1 MLAQTF
7 VPTCSG
13 ILNSLTLPFT
23 FSDNNPNNI
32 GINITLYKGN
42 DPTDV
47 NSTSLLQIIGYK
59 PRLNASTINIPLS
72 VQISASTNYYFI
84 VSNSQGGNLPS
95 NLTYT
100 NVPIILNP
108 GGLWAW
114 LNAAPGWVNYQYR
127 FQYNKKIYGLDMDY
141 SLSVGSS
148 YVAVSRTINNNFT
161 TCLGNVIKIHNQNN
175 NCLFLTSDTNNVFKI
190 TSNNTGDI
198 LINTTNYG
206 MASFTYAVGADSPK
220 VYRSTVTVMP
230 NDPPAITASQ
240 KVLTALTDNVTLT
253 AEGSPNVALGFDGNT
268 YLTIPYNR
276 GFSSSN
282 IFTYEGWIMCNNVS
296 NGIQYIFSKGIDD
309 LILGQYGIYIND
321 GKIVFNSRYST
332 TNSNNFFSA
341 VPISSNTWT
350 HIAITNDGATIK
362 FYFNGVEIGSAG
374 YSNATIDNQQDI
386 QIGHIGL

>member
-1 MLAQTF
+1 
-7 VPTCSG
+7 
-13 ILNSLTLPFT
+13 
-23 FSDNNPNNI
+23 
-32 GINITLYKGN
+32 
-42 DPTDV
+42 
-47 NSTSLLQIIGYK
+47 
-59 PRLNASTINIPLS
+59 
-72 VQISASTNYYFI
+72 
-84 VSNSQGGNLPS
+84 
-95 NLTYT
+95 
-100 NVPIILNP
+100 
-108 GGLWAW
+108 
-114 LNAAPGWVNYQYR
+114 
-127 FQYNKKIYGLDMDY
+127 MDY

-386 QIGHIGL
+386 QIGQLGNSRALYRFIGQMDELRFWNVCRTASEIKDNYQKTILGYSKGLVAYYKFDHLADNSVAIDASINNNMAFINNGSAWVTGSLDIPKYTYLWSNKATKQTIVPEASDIYWYSLTDLTTGCTAQSQEVKVTFTNK